1 LENNIDIDNL
11 IGKYLSGEANPDEA
25 IYLEEWKESRSENSK
40 YFEDYEKL
48 YKVRFSALNDT
59 MVNMAWNDVQA
70 QLDFVKPIHATKLRN
85 TYWAIAASL
94 IFVMGLM
101 ATYFYFSKPMETQEY
116 IALNETKS
124 IKLKD
129 NSEVAIYKNST
140 IRMDNEFDGS
150 NRTVKLKGSAYFKVI
165 HDATKP
171 FIVNMGAFNVK
182 DIGTK
187 FKIVTSE
194 NGDTITVSVDEGVVF
209 VYDSLG
215 FEKTINANEKI
226 VYILSNHSS
235 KDHKASAEN
244 ELKSFK
250 FQNTSLKEVISQ
262 LSNAYGVQ
270 IIIDNEKISECRI
283 TAQFNNESFE
293 NVLLIVTE
301 TLGIE
306 ANKSENGYII
316 IGDKCRN

>member
-25 IYLEEWKESRSENSK
+25 IYLEEWKATSSENNK
-40 YFEDYEKL
+40 YFEDYERL
-48 YKVRFSALNDT
+48 YNISVLALNDT
-59 MVNMAWNDVQA
+59 KVNAAWKGVHA
-70 QLDFVKPIHATKLRN
+70 QLNFIKPVNVVRPKN

-94 IFVMGLM
+94 IFVMGL
-101 ATYFYFSKPMETQEY
+101 AALYFYFSKPAEPLEY
-116 IALNETKS
+116 IALNETRS
-124 IKLKD
+124 VKLKD
-129 NSEVAIYKNST
+129 NSEIDLYKNSSVQ
-140 IRMDNEFDGS
+140 MNNEFDAN
-150 NRTVKLKGSAYFKVI
+150 NRILKLKGSAYFKVI
-165 HDATKP
+165 HDDAKP

-215 FEKTINANEKI
+215 FEKTINANEKV
-226 VYILSNHSS
+226 VYILSKHSS
-235 KDHKASAEN
+235 ADSKASSEIV
-244 ELKSFK
+244 LKSFK

-262 LSNAYGVQ
+262 LSNAFGVQ
-270 IIIDNEKISECRI
+270 IIIDNEKISECKI
-283 TAQFNNESFE
+283 TTQFNNESLE
-293 NVLLIVTE
+293 NVLLIITE

-306 ANKSENGYII
+306 AGKTESGFII
-316 IGDKCRN
+316 IGDQCKN